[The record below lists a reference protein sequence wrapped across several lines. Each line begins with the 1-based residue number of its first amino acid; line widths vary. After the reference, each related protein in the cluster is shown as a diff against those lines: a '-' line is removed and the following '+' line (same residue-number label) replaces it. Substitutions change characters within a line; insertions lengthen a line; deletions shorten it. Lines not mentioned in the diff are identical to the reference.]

1 MSKSKKEIISKL
13 REIMKEKG
21 LYAYIIPSSDNH
33 QSEYVGEFFKAREY
47 VSGFTG
53 DAGTIVITQDEAGLW
68 TDGRFFLQA
77 TYQLKDSG
85 IKLFKMGNEGV
96 PTILEYLEKNI
107 PNGGSLG
114 FDGRLI
120 AMKEGEEFVQK
131 LKSKNVTVKYDCD
144 LVEKVWKDRPAL
156 ANEPVFLLEEKYS
169 GESTASK
176 LERLRNV
183 MKEVGA
189 NYHIIATLDDVAW
202 LLNIRGNDVKY
213 SPLILCYAIVSLD
226 KVYLFIEEKKI
237 NENIRKVLYKDNVVL
252 KPYNDIYEYVKGFKA
267 EDVVLIDP
275 DRINYALYKDIPEHT
290 KKVEMDNPTV
300 LFKAIKNSIELE
312 NIRKAHVKDGVAIT
326 KFMYWLKENIGKIK
340 ITEISACNK
349 LEEFRKMQDN
359 YLWQS
364 FDPICAFGEHAAMMH
379 YTSTP
384 ETDVEL
390 KKGSFILMDTGGNY
404 YEGSTDITRTIAL
417 GEVDEK
423 LKHHFT
429 AVARSMMNLAKAKFL
444 YGCKGYNLDV
454 LAREPMWNIET
465 DFKCGT
471 GHGVGYLLNIH
482 EALAGFRWYAVPSK
496 HETHQLEEGMVITDE
511 PGIYIDG
518 AYGIRTENEL
528 IVRKGNKNEFG
539 QFMYFEP
546 VTYAPI
552 DLDAICPEDLS
563 NDEKIYLNNYHK
575 LVYEKISPYLT
586 EKEKEWLKIYTRE
599 I

>member
-1 MSKSKKEIISKL
+1 MSKSKKEIVSKL

-21 LYAYIIPSSDNH
+21 LDAYIIPSSDNH
-33 QSEYVGEFFKAREY
+33 QSEYVGEFFKARAY

-53 DAGTIVITQDEAGLW
+53 DAGTVVITQDEAGLW

-77 TYQLKDSG
+77 TYQLEGST

-96 PTILEYLEKNI
+96 PTILEYLEENM
-107 PNGGSLG
+107 PNGGTLG

-120 AMKEGEEFVQK
+120 AMQEGEELVQK
-131 LKSKNVTVKYDCD
+131 LASKNVTVKYDCD
-144 LVEKVWKDRPAL
+144 LVDKVWENRPKL

-176 LERLRNV
+176 LERVRNV

-189 NYHIIATLDDVAW
+189 NYHVIATLDDVAW
-202 LLNIRGNDVKY
+202 LLNIRGNDVRY
-213 SPLILCYAIVSLD
+213 SPLILCYAIVSMD
-226 KVYLFIEEKKI
+226 KVDLFIEESKLDEKVK
-237 NENIRKVLYKDNVVL
+237 ENLANNNVVL
-252 KPYNDIYEYVKGFKA
+252 RPYNDIYEYVKGFKA

-290 KKVEMDNPTV
+290 KKIQMDNPTV
-300 LFKAIKNSIELE
+300 LFKAIKNPIELE
-312 NIRKAHVKDGVAIT
+312 NIEKAHVKDGVAIT
-326 KFMYWLKENIGKIK
+326 KLMYWLKKNIGKIK

-390 KKGSFILMDTGGNY
+390 KEGSFILMDTGGNY
-404 YEGSTDITRTIAL
+404 FEGSTDITRTIAL

-482 EALAGFRWYAVPSK
+482 EAPTGFRWYIVPSK
-496 HETHQLEEGMVITDE
+496 HETHQFEEGMVITDE
-511 PGIYIDG
+511 PGIYLDG
-518 AYGIRTENEL
+518 EYGIRTENEL

-539 QFMYFEP
+539 QFMYFDP

-552 DLDAICPEDLS
+552 DLDAIEPEDL
-563 NDEKIYLNNYHK
+563 NRDEKLYLNNYHK
-575 LVYEKISPYLT
+575 LVYKKIAPHLT
-586 EKEKEWLKIYTRE
+586 DEEREWLKFYTRE
-599 I
+599 V

>member
-1 MSKSKKEIISKL
+1 
-13 REIMKEKG
+13 
-21 LYAYIIPSSDNH
+21 
-33 QSEYVGEFFKAREY
+33 
-47 VSGFTG
+47 
-53 DAGTIVITQDEAGLW
+53 
-68 TDGRFFLQA
+68 
-77 TYQLKDSG
+77 
-85 IKLFKMGNEGV
+85 
-96 PTILEYLEKNI
+96 
-107 PNGGSLG
+107 
-114 FDGRLI
+114 
-120 AMKEGEEFVQK
+120 MKEGEEFVQN
-131 LKSKNVTVKYDCD
+131 LKSKNVTVKYSCD

-189 NYHIIATLDDVAW
+189 NYHIISTLDDVAW

-404 YEGSTDITRTIAL
+404 YEGSTDITRTIVL

-482 EALAGFRWYAVPSK
+482 EAPAGFRWYAVPSK

-552 DLDAICPEDLS
+552 DLDAIYPEDLS